1 MSTAGRDSNQFVG
14 RMGEQFVAEYLE
26 RTLGWHV
33 LDRNWRCSAGELD
46 LIAQDG
52 QTTVMV
58 EVKTRKGLRL
68 GHPLE
73 AVDEQKRR
81 QLTRLVTWYQSYHA
95 SDVDGKVRVDVVGLF
110 VQGQLVHGFWHI
122 RDALVL

>member
-1 MSTAGRDSNQFVG
+1 MSTAERDSNQSVG

-26 RTLGWHV
+26 RTLGWNV
-33 LDRNWRCSAGELD
+33 IERNWRCSAGELD
-46 LIAQDG
+46 LIARDG

-58 EVKTRKGLRL
+58 EVKTRKGIRM

-73 AVDEQKRR
+73 AVDGRKRR
-81 QLTRLVTWYQSYHA
+81 QLTRLANWYQA
-95 SDVDGKVRVDVVGLF
+95 SKVSVVDGSVRVDVVGLL